1 MQTISP
7 HISNLLSL
15 NSTWNMPSRHCA
27 SFYLLL
33 LSFSPY
39 RMTSNADLQQ
49 AKLDTSTYPLI
60 SKKQIIYTLSS
71 IIFANKSRS
80 VMYENKLD
88 TKAMTKVYSKLRSN
102 HLSNPFW
109 VQLSHTLVNTTNLIS
124 SMSFNNSSMLS
135 NNNYNFSLIN
145 RVWTCF

>member
-7 HISNLLSL
+7 PTSNLLSL
-15 NSTWNMPSRHCA
+15 NSTWNMPSKYCVF
-27 SFYLLL
+27 FYLLL

-39 RMTSNADLQQ
+39 RITSNADLQQ
-49 AKLDTSTYPLI
+49 AKLDTSTYPLV
-60 SKKQIIYTLSS
+60 SKKQIIYILSS

-80 VMYENKLD
+80 VMHENKLD

-102 HLSNPFW
+102 HHHKFSNPFW
-109 VQLSHTLVNTTNLIS
+109 VQLSLALVNTTNLIS
-124 SMSFNNSSMLS
+124 SISFNGNSMLS

-145 RVWTCF
+145 KV

>member
-7 HISNLLSL
+7 PTSNLLSL
-15 NSTWNMPSRHCA
+15 NSTWNMPSKYCVF
-27 SFYLLL
+27 FYLLL

-39 RMTSNADLQQ
+39 RITSNADLQQ
-49 AKLDTSTYPLI
+49 AKLDTSTYPLV
-60 SKKQIIYTLSS
+60 SKKQIIYILSS

-109 VQLSHTLVNTTNLIS
+109 VQLSLTLVNTTNLIS
-124 SMSFNNSSMLS
+124 SISFNNSSMLS